1 MEEVKVSMGIDPFNT
16 IKKALAKAK
25 KPIKLKKAVSLSY
38 DEEAD
43 ILYVKFNYSKIVDHE
58 PLDADGLILAS
69 LDSKEE
75 VVGLIIMEAS
85 TL

>member
-1 MEEVKVSMGIDPFNT
+1 MEKAEVNMGIDPFDT
-16 IKKALAKAK
+16 IRKALVKAK
-25 KPIKLKKAVSLSY
+25 KRIRVKKAVSLSY

-58 PLDADGLILAS
+58 PLDKDGLIMAS
-69 LDSKEE
+69 LDENGRIA
-75 VVGLIIMEAS
+75 GLLIMEAS

>member
-1 MEEVKVSMGIDPFNT
+1 LEKAEVTMGIDPFNT

-43 ILYVKFNYSKIVDHE
+43 VLYVKFNYSKIVDNE
-58 PLDADGLILAS
+58 PLDDDGLILAS
-69 LDSKEE
+69 LDSKEN
-75 VVGLIIMEAS
+75 VVGLTIMEAS

>member
-1 MEEVKVSMGIDPFNT
+1 MGKTEVSMAIDPFVT

-25 KPIKLKKAVSLSY
+25 KHLKTKAASLSY

-43 ILYVKFNYSKIVDHE
+43 VLYVKFNYSKIVDHE
-58 PLDADGLILAS
+58 PLDEDGLVIAS
-69 LDSKEE
+69 LDNKGRIA
-75 VVGLIIMEAS
+75 GLVIMAAS

>member
-1 MEEVKVSMGIDPFNT
+1 MEKAEVSMGIDPFVT
-16 IKKALAKAK
+16 IRKALARAK
-25 KPIKLKKAVSLSY
+25 KKIRAKASSLSY

-58 PLDADGLILAS
+58 PLDKDGLVMAS
-69 LDSKEE
+69 LDDKGRIA
-75 VVGLIIMEAS
+75 GLVIMEAS

>member
-1 MEEVKVSMGIDPFNT
+1 LEKVEVSMGIDPFNT
-16 IKKALAKAK
+16 IKKALTKSK
-25 KPIKLKKAVSLSY
+25 KPIRLKKAVSLSY

-43 ILYVKFNYSKIVDHE
+43 VLYVKFNYSKIVDNE
-58 PLDADGLILAS
+58 PLDDDGLILAS
-69 LDSKEE
+69 LDSKEK